1 MRISAGAAKGR
12 KVIFKKAFI
21 KKGDADELRPTSA
34 KVRQAIFNIIGGRII
49 NAMFLDLYAGTGAVG
64 IEALSRGA
72 GKTVFVD
79 DNSLRVN
86 VIKEVLEKF
95 GFKNRAKVVKDKASS
110 YIKKSEFI
118 FDIIFVDPP
127 YASDEINTILPLIDE
142 TDILSDNGVVIAEH
156 SSKKTPPLHPPLLRG
171 ESKGGVPLNKGGTK
185 GGCAPLD
192 KWRAREGGS
201 LRLIKTYKYGDTSL
215 TLYRKEPK

>member
-1 MRISAGAAKGR
+1 MRISGGIAKGR
-12 KVIFKKAFI
+12 RVGLRKSFV
-21 KKGDADELRPTSA
+21 KKGEEDELRPTSA
-34 KVRQAIFNIIGGRII
+34 KVRQAIFNIIGDRII
-49 NAMFLDLYAGTGAVG
+49 DASFLDLYAGTGAVG

-95 GFKNRAKVVKDKASS
+95 GLKNRAKVIKDKASN
-110 YIKKSEFI
+110 YIKKSEFV

-156 SSKKTPPLHPPLLRG
+156 SSKKTPPFT
-171 ESKGGVPLNKGGTK
+171 S
-185 GGCAPLD
+185 PLD
-192 KWRAREGGS
+192 KGGIRGTGN
-201 LRLIKTYKYGDTSL
+201 LRLIKTYRYGDTSL
-215 TLYRKEPK
+215 TLYRKESK

>member
-1 MRISAGAAKGR
+1 MRISGGIAKGR
-12 KVIFKKAFI
+12 RVGLKKSFI
-21 KKGDADELRPTSA
+21 KKGEEDELRPTSA
-34 KVRQAIFNIIGGRII
+34 KVRQAIFNIIGDRII
-49 NAMFLDLYAGTGAVG
+49 DAMFLDLYAGTGAVG

-95 GFKNRAKVVKDKASS
+95 GLKNRAKVIKYKASN

-127 YASDEINTILPLIDE
+127 YASEEIDVVLPLID
-142 TDILSDNGVVIAEH
+142 DCSILRDNGLVIAEH
-156 SSKKTPPLHPPLLRG
+156 SSKKTPPLYPPLIRG
-171 ESKGGVPLNKGGTK
+171 ELKEGVPFDKGGVRGVG
-185 GGCAPLD
+185 
-192 KWRAREGGS
+192 R
-201 LRLIKTYKYGDTSL
+201 LRLIKTYRYGDTSL
-215 TLYRKEPK
+215 TLYRKESK